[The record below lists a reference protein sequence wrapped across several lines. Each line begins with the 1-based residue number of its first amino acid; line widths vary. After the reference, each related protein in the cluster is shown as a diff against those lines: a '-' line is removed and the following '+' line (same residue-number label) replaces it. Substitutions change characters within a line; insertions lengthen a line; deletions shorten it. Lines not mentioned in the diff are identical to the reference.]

1 MTRLSPALL
10 EQIEATLQTPLPD
23 EQAPLV
29 LVCQEVR
36 ACWMERAELLRD
48 LRLAHQTL
56 REYDRTIKVQAAE
69 LACLR
74 DARVQAEK
82 AQLAES
88 CAQ

>member
-36 ACWMERAELLRD
+36 ACWAERAEL
-48 LRLAHQTL
+48 L
-56 REYDRTIKVQAAE
+56 REYDRTIKAQAAE
-69 LACLR
+69 LARLR
-74 DARVQAEK
+74 DARVQTDK

-88 CAQ
+88 CPQ